1 MYKSKVVPED
11 RTFSTLVSLTVASAY
26 LCFASTEA
34 TTVLSTVKEV
44 GVLALCYQA
53 QLPSITPMRT
63 TTSAQPS
70 KRSLARNVLL
80 LIVCVL
86 LWHRTLDATSNLF
99 ARSSLFRQPAE
110 KNATSVMF
118 EHQQSASSLQQPDY
132 AVLEDEMHDTWEI
145 EASSSASSRNP
156 SPKKLL
162 LEVSSVHVSRMSVRS
177 RGTSLNVPKIRNRIT
192 NVTLAAIK
200 LPLKPFRQTAVAVQ
214 WAAPKVREHATNKLS
229 NVWPAL
235 KQIWAV
241 ALVAT
246 VVQVTSEA
254 FWFAA
259 TISIRALLNYQE
271 MLELQDWNELSSSMA
286 SVPAKGL
293 RRYQDRLGRFAD
305 ALVVKKLRRLFSI
318 PAKALLR
325 CRDWLVTRRAS
336 FRMRVNHRHLSW
348 AS

>member
-1 MYKSKVVPED
+1 MFKSKVVPED
-11 RTFSTLVSLTVASAY
+11 RTFSTLVSLAVASAY

-53 QLPSITPMRT
+53 QLPSITPMK

-118 EHQQSASSLQQPDY
+118 EHQQSASSSLHQPDY
-132 AVLEDEMHDTWEI
+132 AVLEDPMYDNWDI
-145 EASSSASSRNP
+145 ETSSMA
-156 SPKKLL
+156 SPKTASHKKRLWG
-162 LEVSSVHVSRMSVRS
+162 VSTSVSRMGSS
-177 RGTSLNVPKIRNRIT
+177 RGTTSLLKVATIRNTIT
-192 NVTLAAIK
+192 NVTLGAIK
-200 LPLKPFRQTAVAVQ
+200 LPLKQFRQTAVAFQ
-214 WAAPKVREHATNKLS
+214 LGRQHATNKLS

-254 FWFAA
+254 FWLAA

-271 MLELQDWNELSSSMA
+271 MLELRDWNQLSSSMMA

-293 RRYQDRLGRFAD
+293 RRYYQDKLGHFSD
-305 ALVVKKLRRLFSI
+305 TLVVKKLRRIFSI

-325 CRDWLVTRRAS
+325 CRDMLERFSRLVTRRLAS
-336 FRMRVNHRHLSW
+336 FRI
-348 AS
+348 